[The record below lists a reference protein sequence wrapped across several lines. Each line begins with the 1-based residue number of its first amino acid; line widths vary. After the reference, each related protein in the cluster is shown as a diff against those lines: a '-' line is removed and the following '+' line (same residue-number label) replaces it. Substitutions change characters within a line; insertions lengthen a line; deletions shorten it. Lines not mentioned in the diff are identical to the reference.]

1 MIQAIVEAQC
11 TLRLYYFPR
20 ISYIIGLVY
29 AMLLMELG
37 IHQVLHNQGEK
48 IPKLSPLI
56 ILKMLIVIP
65 LTQWVYGLIMLSSLW
80 TSSITWRGTYLSN

>member
-1 MIQAIVEAQC
+1 
-11 TLRLYYFPR
+11 
-20 ISYIIGLVY
+20 
-29 AMLLMELG
+29 MEFG

-65 LTQWVYGLIMLSSLW
+65 LTHWVYGLTILSSLW
-80 TSSITWRGTYLSN
+80 VSTITWRGLTYRIKGRENIRLIEYRPYQWLDQPIDPKTSL